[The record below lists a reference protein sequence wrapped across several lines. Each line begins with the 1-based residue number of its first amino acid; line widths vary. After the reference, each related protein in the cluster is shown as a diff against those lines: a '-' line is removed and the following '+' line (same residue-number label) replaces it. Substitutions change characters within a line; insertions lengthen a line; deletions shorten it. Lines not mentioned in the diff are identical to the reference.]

1 MLWSFVYLFW
11 YNKAL
16 HVFISYDF
24 CEKINESI
32 NLKINHLEKYL
43 NKNQFWNLVFMNL

>member
-1 MLWSFVYLFW
+1 MLRSFAYLFW
-11 YNKAL
+11 YNKTL
-16 HVFISYDF
+16 QSFFYKLWF

-43 NKNQFWNLVFMNL
+43 TKNQS

>member
-1 MLWSFVYLFW
+1 MLRSFVYLFR

-16 HVFISYDF
+16 HFFISYDF
-24 CEKINESI
+24 CEKIIESI

-43 NKNQFWNLVFMNL
+43 TKNQW